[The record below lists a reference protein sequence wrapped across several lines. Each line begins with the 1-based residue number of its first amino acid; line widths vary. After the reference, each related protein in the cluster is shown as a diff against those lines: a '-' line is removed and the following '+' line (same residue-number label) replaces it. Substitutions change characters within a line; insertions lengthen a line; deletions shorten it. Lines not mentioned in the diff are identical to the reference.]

1 MALVGFD
8 RVCVQQ
14 FETMLLYRNGRFEKA
29 LPPGRHRIRAGSRQ
43 IARIDRRPE
52 IFRLNQGTVSTD
64 RFALNL
70 IYVVRTQIVDP
81 RATFE
86 STQNY
91 RDEICMRLQSVVK
104 AMCSRKIAAG
114 NPDRPPDL
122 QQQRAEG
129 GQPGVSLDRLR
140 MPDLRADA
148 GGYRRARHR
157 AGRQAGGRRGA
168 GARERGRKRRDR
180 CNVIAPRPPA
190 DRSAAPPSGLPPAM
204 LRPPDRRARGCS
216 CCAAADYEQIILHR
230 HQPRRVAKETRA
242 QLVCARR
249 MAFAIAK
256 TAAMPNCPLSSF
268 IRTSL
273 T

>member
-1 MALVGFD
+1 MGELLGSIAFSLIVIAVIAGAWAWISTLLRKGIMALIGFD

-14 FETMLLYRNGRFEKA
+14 FETVLLYRNGRFEKA

-104 AMCSRKIAAG
+104 AMCSRKSRLEIQTDHQTFSNNVQKAANQVFRSIG
-114 NPDRPPDL
+114 CECLTFELMQVDVAGP
-122 QQQRAEG
+122 AIE
-129 GQPGVSLDRLR
+129 LD
-140 MPDLRADA
+140 AK
-148 GGYRRARHR
+148 R
-157 AGRQAGGRRGA
+157 AGVAAQAPVSVGG
-168 GARERGRKRRDR
+168 KS
-180 CNVIAPRPPA
+180 V
-190 DRSAAPPSGLPPAM
+190 L
-204 LRPPDRRARGCS
+204 
-216 CCAAADYEQIILHR
+216 
-230 HQPRRVAKETRA
+230 
-242 QLVCARR
+242 
-249 MAFAIAK
+249 
-256 TAAMPNCPLSSF
+256 AAM
-268 IRTSL
+268 
-273 T
+273 

>member
-14 FETMLLYRNGRFEKA
+14 FETMLLYKNGRFERA

-70 IYVVRTQIVDP
+70 TYVVRTQIVDP

-104 AMCSRKIAAG
+104 AMCSRKTRLEIQTDHQTFSNNVQKAANQVFRSIGCECLTFELMQVDIAGPAI
-114 NPDRPPDL
+114 
-122 QQQRAEG
+122 E
-129 GQPGVSLDRLR
+129 LDVK
-140 MPDLRADA
+140 
-148 GGYRRARHR
+148 R
-157 AGRQAGGRRGA
+157 AG
-168 GARERGRKRRDR
+168 
-180 CNVIAPRPPA
+180 
-190 DRSAAPPSGLPPAM
+190 
-204 LRPPDRRARGCS
+204 
-216 CCAAADYEQIILHR
+216 AAAQAPVSVGGKSVL
-230 HQPRRVAKETRA
+230 
-242 QLVCARR
+242 
-249 MAFAIAK
+249 
-256 TAAMPNCPLSSF
+256 AAM
-268 IRTSL
+268 
-273 T
+273 

>member
-14 FETMLLYRNGRFEKA
+14 FETMLLYKNGRFERA

-70 IYVVRTQIVDP
+70 TYVVRTQIVDP

-104 AMCSRKIAAG
+104 AMCSRKTRLEIQTDHQTFGNNVQKAANQVFRSIGCECLTFELMQVDIAGPAIEL
-114 NPDRPPDL
+114 DVK
-122 QQQRAEG
+122 RAEVAAQALVSVG
-129 GQPGVSLDRLR
+129 GKSVL
-140 MPDLRADA
+140 
-148 GGYRRARHR
+148 
-157 AGRQAGGRRGA
+157 
-168 GARERGRKRRDR
+168 
-180 CNVIAPRPPA
+180 
-190 DRSAAPPSGLPPAM
+190 
-204 LRPPDRRARGCS
+204 
-216 CCAAADYEQIILHR
+216 
-230 HQPRRVAKETRA
+230 
-242 QLVCARR
+242 
-249 MAFAIAK
+249 
-256 TAAMPNCPLSSF
+256 AAM
-268 IRTSL
+268 
-273 T
+273 

>member
-1 MALVGFD
+1 MGELLGSIAFSLIVIAVIAGTWAWISTLFRRGIMALIGFD

-64 RFALNL
+64 RFALTL

-104 AMCSRKIAAG
+104 AMCSRKTRLEIQTDHQTFSNNVQKAANQVFRSIGCECLTFELMQVDIAGPAI
-114 NPDRPPDL
+114 
-122 QQQRAEG
+122 E
-129 GQPGVSLDRLR
+129 LD
-140 MPDLRADA
+140 AK
-148 GGYRRARHR
+148 R
-157 AGRQAGGRRGA
+157 AGVAAQAPVSVGG
-168 GARERGRKRRDR
+168 K
-180 CNVIAPRPPA
+180 
-190 DRSAAPPSGLPPAM
+190 SAL
-204 LRPPDRRARGCS
+204 
-216 CCAAADYEQIILHR
+216 
-230 HQPRRVAKETRA
+230 
-242 QLVCARR
+242 
-249 MAFAIAK
+249 
-256 TAAMPNCPLSSF
+256 AAM
-268 IRTSL
+268 
-273 T
+273 